1 MEDCGKDGLRVES
14 MMNGECIQSMEEKDD
29 EKKEVQQMLD
39 LARAAGPKLNGGYS
53 FIHLTLRMG
62 FHVLGR
68 KSIEQV
74 VIWDQKAEQAVTF
87 VMNGSN
93 LRKEAKVWQPSGYGR
108 QESKEESGV
117 EKDGVES
124 STTVVEEDTSTSTTL
139 GDAGRAVEQKM
150 SQETTVELMSYD
162 KVAEAV
168 DEQRKLDDAE
178 ESDDEDRFLP
188 FDEHPFSKSCPK
200 CRKLGAYCFGC
211 RRYREGEDNE
221 EADIKKWSQ
230 ELAIKGESIEKFEA
244 RFTDEFKPMVGFYPD
259 TWRDDQRDKVRWYSI
274 KLDGRAMY
282 ITRDSGAIDYISHLG
297 KICEKEDSDAQM
309 AIKALAAKASNA

>member
-1 MEDCGKDGLRVES
+1 
-14 MMNGECIQSMEEKDD
+14 
-29 EKKEVQQMLD
+29 
-39 LARAAGPKLNGGYS
+39 
-53 FIHLTLRMG
+53 
-62 FHVLGR
+62 
-68 KSIEQV
+68 
-74 VIWDQKAEQAVTF
+74 
-87 VMNGSN
+87 
-93 LRKEAKVWQPSGYGR
+93 
-108 QESKEESGV
+108 
-117 EKDGVES
+117 
-124 STTVVEEDTSTSTTL
+124 
-139 GDAGRAVEQKM
+139 
-150 SQETTVELMSYD
+150 MSYD

-178 ESDDEDRFLP
+178 ESDDDLDRFLP

-221 EADIKKWSQ
+221 EADIKKWTRG
-230 ELAIKGESIEKFEA
+230 LAIKGESIEKFEA

-259 TWRDDQRDKVRWYSI
+259 TWRDEQLDKVRWYSI

-297 KICEKEDSDAQM
+297 EICEKEDSDAQMAIKAWKEDSDAQM